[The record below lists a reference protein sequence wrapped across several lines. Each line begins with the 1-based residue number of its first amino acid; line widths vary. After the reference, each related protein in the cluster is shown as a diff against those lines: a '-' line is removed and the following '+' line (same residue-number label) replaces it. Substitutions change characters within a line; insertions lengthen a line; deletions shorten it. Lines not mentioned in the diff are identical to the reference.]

1 MTSPRRATVHN
12 AQFNAST
19 HECREPYARLQHLTL
34 RIRSAPTRRHRRRR
48 VMEIA
53 AFVMCISV
61 VMGVFQQFDQNSW

>member
-1 MTSPRRATVHN
+1 
-12 AQFNAST
+12 
-19 HECREPYARLQHLTL
+19 LQHLTL

-53 AFVMCISV
+53 AVVMCISV